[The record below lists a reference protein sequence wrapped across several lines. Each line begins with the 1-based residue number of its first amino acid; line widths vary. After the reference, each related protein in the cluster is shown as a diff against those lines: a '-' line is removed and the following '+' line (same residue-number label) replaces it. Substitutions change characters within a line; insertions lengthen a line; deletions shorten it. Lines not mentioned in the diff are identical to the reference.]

1 MLLNMFKKL
10 LLIGI
15 FIYILIVISF
25 QLTPIIQKLFNIEL
39 DEPELGTY
47 TSDEIAFLKT
57 FYLMEGDNNYY
68 SAFKISREN
77 YAIGNLVQS
86 EISTWRLPLS
96 FYLWNI
102 FAQKGEDILTIFIIF
117 MFTFFICS
125 YFLLR
130 QFMPYKFAVLGP
142 LVLFPYFYDSFRY
155 KTSFLFTEWWGLFF
169 FLIGLVAISYKR
181 TLFASLGFILAML
194 TRELFVIPVICFLI
208 FHVITK
214 KQSKYLLGS
223 LLVFMS
229 FYFFHWFNVT
239 NILAQTDK
247 VDLTVKRIHLYDLF
261 YLHKLL
267 SFSMREY
274 VFLGIKTHYMVLLLG
289 LTSILFKLILDR
301 KSQLAYWFIAI
312 ISLLVFLPLI
322 SVKENDSWGITFVPL
337 ILLSVPLFLSFSK
350 NDIINIQKLWH
361 VARKKN
367 ERHAN

>member
-1 MLLNMFKKL
+1 MIKKL

-15 FIYILIVISF
+15 LIYILIVISF
-25 QLTPIIQKLFNIEL
+25 QLTPYIQKQFNIEL
-39 DEPELGTY
+39 AEPELGTY
-47 TSDEIAFLKT
+47 TSDEVSFLKT
-57 FYLMEGDNNYY
+57 FYLMEKGNDYY
-68 SAFKISREN
+68 LAYKIAREN
-77 YAIGNLVQS
+77 YASGNLIQS
-86 EISTWRLPLS
+86 KVSTWRSPVV
-96 FYLWNI
+96 FYLWSF
-102 FAQKGEDILTIFIIF
+102 FAQKGADILTIFIIF
-117 MFTFFICS
+117 MFTFLIFS
-125 YFLLR
+125 YLMLK
-130 QFMPYKFAVLGP
+130 QFMAHIFAIFGP
-142 LVLFPYFYDSFRY
+142 LVLLPYFYDSFRY

-267 SFSMREY
+267 SLSMREY

-289 LTSILFKLILDR
+289 FTSILFKLILDR

-312 ISLLVFLPLI
+312 ISLLVFLPSI